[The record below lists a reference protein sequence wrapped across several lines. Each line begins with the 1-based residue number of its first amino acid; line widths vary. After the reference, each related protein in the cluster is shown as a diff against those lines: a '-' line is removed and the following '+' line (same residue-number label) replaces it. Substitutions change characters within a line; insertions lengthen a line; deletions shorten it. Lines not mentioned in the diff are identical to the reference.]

1 MKKQKFRKLDIWDRS
16 IDFVERIYKISS
28 AFPKEEVYGLTSQ
41 TRRAATSI
49 SLNIA
54 EGSGASSDIEFRRF
68 LGISL
73 RSAYEVMCALEI
85 AVRLGYLDEA
95 EKEGLLKSC
104 DDLSVMIS
112 GLMSK
117 LKADGR

>member
-1 MKKQKFRKLDIWDRS
+1 MKKQKFRKLDIWDKS
-16 IDFVERIYKISS
+16 IDFIEEIYKITS
-28 AFPKEEVYGLTSQ
+28 AFPKEEAYGLTSQ

-54 EGSGASSDIEFRRF
+54 EGSGASSDLEFKRF

-85 AVRLGYLDEA
+85 AARLGYLDEA
-95 EKEGLLKSC
+95 EKEGLLKSS
-104 DDLSVMIS
+104 DNLSAMIS
-112 GLMSK
+112 GLMGK
-117 LKADGR
+117 LKADSR